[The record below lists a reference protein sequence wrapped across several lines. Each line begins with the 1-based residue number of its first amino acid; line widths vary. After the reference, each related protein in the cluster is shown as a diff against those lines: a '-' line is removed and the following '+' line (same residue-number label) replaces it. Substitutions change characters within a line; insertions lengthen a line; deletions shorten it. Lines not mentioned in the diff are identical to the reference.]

1 MSFSTNSASIGPG
14 FGRAPSAPW
23 QHGGVNGEPDDYA
36 EQVLDLIAQIPP
48 GRVSTYGAVA
58 AWAREITGKGGPR
71 SIGMVLSRFGSG
83 VPWWRVCAAGGRLAV
98 HKADEQKALL
108 REEDVPFTASGRVRI
123 SEVGWPQEAE
133 PPGRTP
139 ND

>member
-1 MSFSTNSASIGPG
+1 MSFSAGSTRVGPE
-14 FGRAPSAPW
+14 FGRAPSALW
-23 QHGGVNGEPDDYA
+23 QHGSVNGEADDYA
-36 EQVLDLIAQIPP
+36 EQVLDLITQIPP
-48 GRVSTYGAVA
+48 GRVSTYGAIA
-58 AWAREITGKGGPR
+58 ELAREVTGKGGPR
-71 SIGMVLSRFGSG
+71 SIGRVLSRFGSG

-108 REEDVPFTASGRVRI
+108 REENVPFTASGRVRI

-139 ND
+139 NG